1 MAHQVEHALG
11 PPVLTERQRQVA
23 RGVARGLSQREIGG
37 PGVSYAY
44 VSRIEKGERTPS
56 LRAIRTM
63 AAGMGVT
70 PEYLETGR
78 DHTTTDQL
86 AAEALRLTDGALWI
100 VLPREG
106 VTLTWQRAGD
116 RYQLDQPGGNL
127 TETLYATLDHVE
139 ELLRLDVEEE
149 RIQTRREEI
158 GREWA
163 APESGR
169 PGARPGAPTIFPTI
183 GAISRC
189 PDRRKRL
196 VE

>member
-1 MAHQVEHALG
+1 VDSAQ
-11 PPVLTERQRQVA
+11 PPVQEESVGQRIFRLRNENGLTQRDI
-23 RGVARGLSQREIGG
+23 SG

-63 AAGMGVT
+63 AAGIGVT

-78 DHTTTDQL
+78 DHSTTDEL

-100 VLPREG
+100 VLTRDG

-116 RYQLDQPGGNL
+116 RYQLDQPGANL
-127 TETLYATLDHVE
+127 TEGLFVMLDRVE

-163 APESGR
+163 APE
-169 PGARPGAPTIFPTI
+169 
-183 GAISRC
+183 
-189 PDRRKRL
+189 
-196 VE
+196 